1 MKRMTRL
8 AALLLAVLILA
19 SGVRVF
25 AGDLWSE
32 EYYRAYDVSGGLSD
46 AEIDVPPST
55 TVRRLEKSSS
65 FGLGILIQCS
75 NMALIVNRNE
85 ILYSGIAL

>member
-25 AGDLWSE
+25 AGELWSE
-32 EYYRAYDVSGGLSD
+32 EYYGA
-46 AEIDVPPST
+46 
-55 TVRRLEKSSS
+55 
-65 FGLGILIQCS
+65 
-75 NMALIVNRNE
+75 
-85 ILYSGIAL
+85 